1 LARNTRPMSITLTHD
16 MAAMVRAKVASGEYA
31 TESEVIRDGLRTL
44 QARDAVVQKWLKD
57 KFAKGGKSEK
67 GVDEHM
73 DDLGLGVP
81 AGEALARLRAARRT
95 RSPKHDR

>member
-1 LARNTRPMSITLTHD
+1 
-16 MAAMVRAKVASGEYA
+16 
-31 TESEVIRDGLRTL
+31 
-44 QARDAVVQKWLKD
+44 
-57 KFAKGGKSEK
+57 
-67 GVDEHM
+67 M

>member
-1 LARNTRPMSITLTHD
+1 MSITLPHD

-31 TESEVIRDGLRTL
+31 TESEVIRDGLRAL
-44 QARDAVVQKWLKD
+44 KARDAVVQKWLTD
-57 KFAKGGKSEK
+57 KFATRDKSEK
-67 GVDEHM
+67 GDDENM

-95 RSPKHDR
+95 RPPKHDR